1 MKKCIALF
9 VIVACIFSGC
19 RIGKEGTWEFQY
31 GTERVTEI
39 KLVQTKSGY
48 SYSVLKE
55 LDVSRA
61 AEIYSDIANLPWKYY
76 GTNLSHPRGVCF
88 LIMFDTGEYDLISY
102 IEPRHNRLKD
112 GKVGPYNYWLRC
124 DQEAFESILS
134 KYDKTE

>member
-61 AEIYSDIANLPWKYY
+61 AEIYSDIANLPWK
-76 GTNLSHPRGVCF
+76 
-88 LIMFDTGEYDLISY
+88 
-102 IEPRHNRLKD
+102 
-112 GKVGPYNYWLRC
+112 
-124 DQEAFESILS
+124 
-134 KYDKTE
+134 